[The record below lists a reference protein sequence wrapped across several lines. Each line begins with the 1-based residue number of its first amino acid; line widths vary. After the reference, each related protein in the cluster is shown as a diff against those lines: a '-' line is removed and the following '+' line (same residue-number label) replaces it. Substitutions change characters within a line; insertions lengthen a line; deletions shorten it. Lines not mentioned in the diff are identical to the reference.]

1 MARAAYKDGADY
13 FYRVNDD
20 TELIGHWADIFV
32 KALHKYNPPVAIVG
46 PGCSQGN
53 QVTHS
58 HPPI

>member
-53 QVTHS
+53 QVM
-58 HPPI
+58 